1 MIALNH
7 LHARNIFKGFKVR
20 KTPLFL
26 LPHKGI
32 QAKWA
37 YSKWKVSD
45 VGQSL
50 VLSDSDYNSVQLICS
65 WDCCYYD
72 EKSNTITI
80 RCATDDNLCFTY
92 NNLEFKFYDY
102 SKTT

>member
-1 MIALNH
+1 MIDSNH

-32 QAKWA
+32 QDKWA

-92 NNLEFKFYDY
+92 NNLEFKFYD
-102 SKTT
+102 

>member
-7 LHARNIFKGFKVR
+7 LHARNIFKGFKMR

-26 LPHKGI
+26 QPHKDL
-32 QAKWA
+32 QTKWA

-65 WDCCYYD
+65 WDCFYYD
-72 EKSNTITI
+72 EEKSNTIIIKGT
-80 RCATDDNLCFTY
+80 TDDNRCFTY
-92 NNLEFKFYDY
+92 NNLEFKFYD
-102 SKTT
+102 

>member
-1 MIALNH
+1 MIAINH

-32 QAKWA
+32 QDKWA

-72 EKSNTITI
+72 EKSNTIII
-80 RCATDDNLCFTY
+80 RGATDDNLCFTY
-92 NNLEFKFYDY
+92 NNLEFKFYD
-102 SKTT
+102 